1 MREAMQVARTAPR
14 VLLTEG
20 WKKDLALAL
29 KSLGLVD
36 ERYTGRIVLT
46 ISRGTIAE
54 VERSER
60 LR

>member
-1 MREAMQVARTAPR
+1 MQVARTAPR